1 MPGVVS
7 LDYETR
13 CRLDLRK
20 VGLDAY
26 TAHESFQVLMAAYRI
41 DRGPLQHWEAHE
53 RPIPVDLKEALCDP
67 EVEKWAFNASFERVV
82 TERGLHLATPVEG
95 WRCAMVLSYMQSF
108 VGGLFDVGL
117 QVGLPEDRQKKKI
130 GRHLIGLFCQ
140 PQRLT
145 KRNPHEWRDWN
156 TDPDQWSEFC
166 EYNKQDVVAEEYLRK
181 VLIRYPVLQ
190 DEWDFYHLDQVIN
203 DRGMPV
209 DLEFVRNV
217 KAMSDR
223 RQDELLSEMEALTG
237 LPNANSVAQ
246 LLPWLKAQGYPYD
259 DIRKETVQKALGRS
273 LELWKVPADAPAV
286 PLVVRVL
293 RHRLWAART
302 STKKAQAALLRVGSD
317 DCVRHM
323 YRFAG
328 ASRTARFA
336 AVGVQPQNLARTP
349 KVFEDTA
356 KLDCATDLI
365 RRGDYDAFDLFVD
378 EPMMV
383 FAGLMR
389 GMFRAADDEEL
400 HVCDYASV
408 ESAGLAW
415 IAGCQRLLNVFRD
428 GRDPYRDFGT
438 LFFKKPY
445 DEITKEERNI
455 GKAPCLGCIGGN
467 TRVLTPD
474 GWKPIAVITKADR
487 VFDGV
492 DFVEHGGVVDQGVK
506 DVIDYHGL
514 QITPD
519 HLVLSG
525 GKWRTAHEAFRIG
538 TSFAIPTYDIADCGP
553 RHCFAV
559 ATTLGQLIVHNCGYG
574 LGPGRVEDGEK
585 TGLLKYAE
593 GMGID
598 MDPETAEEAVRV
610 YRQGYPEIPQF
621 WRDCQDAAFR
631 VVQTKHP
638 CVVGRI
644 RFEYL
649 KPYLLVRLPSGRHIY
664 YFQPKLEQRLVK
676 TGRVQRVYA
685 NGSFAREEEESYLR
699 TVFTC
704 MGRNQRTTKWERI
717 EVRGSHFC
725 GESLPGAVPRHL
737 EGWDAAGP
745 SSRVQ
750 YRRAT
755 PTTRS
760 SRSPARE
767 TIATPGSACA
777 T

>member
-1 MPGVVS
+1 MLS

-26 TAHESFQVLMAAYRI
+26 TAHESFRVLMAAYRI
-41 DRGPLQHWEAHE
+41 DRGPLQHWEVHE
-53 RPIPVDLKEALCDP
+53 RPIPADLKEALCDP
-67 EVEKWAFNASFERVV
+67 RVEKWAFNASFERVV
-82 TERGLHLATPVEG
+82 TERGFHLASPIEG

-117 QVGLPEDRQKKKI
+117 QVGMPEDRQKKKT

-145 KRNPHEWRDWN
+145 KRNPHEWRDWS

-190 DEWDFYHLDQVIN
+190 DEWDFYHLDQMIN
-203 DRGMPV
+203 DRGLPV

-223 RQDELLSEMEALTG
+223 RQDELLSEMGAMTG

-259 DIRKETVQKALGRS
+259 DIRKETVQKALARA
-273 LELWKVPADAPAV
+273 LELWKVPVDAPAV

-293 RHRLWAART
+293 QHRLWAART
-302 STKKAQAALLRVGSD
+302 STKKAQAALLSAGAGDRI
-317 DCVRHM
+317 RNM
-323 YRFAG
+323 YQFAG
-328 ASRTARFA
+328 ASRSGRFA
-336 AVGVQPQNLARTP
+336 GRLVQPQNLARTP
-349 KVFEDTA
+349 KIFEDTA

-389 GMFRAADDEEL
+389 GMFRTAGDEEF

-415 IAGCQRLLNVFRD
+415 IAGCERLLNVFRE

-438 LFFKKPY
+438 LFYKLPY
-445 DEITKEERNI
+445 DEITKEQRNI
-455 GKAPCLGCIGGN
+455 GKAPSLG
-467 TRVLTPD
+467 
-474 GWKPIAVITKADR
+474 A
-487 VFDGV
+487 
-492 DFVEHGGVVDQGVK
+492 
-506 DVIDYHGL
+506 
-514 QITPD
+514 
-519 HLVLSG
+519 
-525 GKWRTAHEAFRIG
+525 
-538 TSFAIPTYDIADCGP
+538 
-553 RHCFAV
+553 
-559 ATTLGQLIVHNCGYG
+559 GYG
-574 LGPGRVEDGEK
+574 LGPGRIENGEK

-593 GMGID
+593 SMGID
-598 MDPETAEEAVRV
+598 MDPETAEHAIRV
-610 YRQGYPEIPQF
+610 YREGYPEIPQF

-631 VVQTKHP
+631 VVQTRHP

-649 KPYLLVRLPSGRHIY
+649 KPYLLVRLPTGRHIY

-685 NGSFAREEEESYLR
+685 NGSFVKEEEESYLR

-704 MGRNQRTTKWERI
+704 MGRNQITTRWERI
-717 EVRGSHFC
+717 EIRGSKFC
-725 GESLPGAVPRHL
+725 ENVVQALCRDILKVGMQRVHEAGFYIVGHAHDEIITISHKGDNRYTWERMRDVMCQPIDWAPGFPL
-737 EGWDAAGP
+737 AAGGWSGP
-745 SSRVQ
+745 Y
-750 YRRAT
+750 YRKA
-755 PTTRS
+755 
-760 SRSPARE
+760 
-767 TIATPGSACA
+767 
-777 T
+777 